1 MNYIIPK
8 LRKETNVTKLHGEE
22 LIDNYA
28 WIKQKNWQEV
38 LKKPKNLNS
47 EIQSYLEAE
56 NQFTKDNLQDFNSL
70 KEIIFQ
76 ELKGRIKD
84 KDSSV
89 PIKDGEF
96 FYYTEYEEGTEYPCY
111 KRINK
116 EKKIETIFD
125 TPKRAKNQK
134 FFNLAS
140 LAHSHN
146 HQYIAYN
153 IDKNGSE
160 NYFLS
165 V

>member
-1 MNYIIPK
+1 MKYTIPK

-70 KEIIFQ
+70 KETIFQ

-89 PIKDGEF
+89 PVKDGEF

-116 EKKIETIFD
+116 EKKIETISIGF
-125 TPKRAKNQK
+125 
-134 FFNLAS
+134 S
-140 LAHSHN
+140 LRKK
-146 HQYIAYN
+146 Q
-153 IDKNGSE
+153 E
-160 NYFLS
+160 N
-165 V
+165 